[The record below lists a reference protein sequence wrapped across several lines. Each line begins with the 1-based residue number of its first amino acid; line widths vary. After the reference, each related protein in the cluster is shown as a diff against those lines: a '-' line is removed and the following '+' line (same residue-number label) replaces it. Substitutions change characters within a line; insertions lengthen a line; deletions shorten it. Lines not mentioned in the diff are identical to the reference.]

1 MSNPPATTTSP
12 ASPAQQPAAPAPTVA
27 TAIPGYENMTFEQRR
42 LAQDQNAAR
51 KITLARS
58 RK

>member
-1 MSNPPATTTSP
+1 MPNVPAATTVPS
-12 ASPAQQPAAPAPTVA
+12 ASPAQQPVSSAPTA
-27 TAIPGYENMTFEQRR
+27 AIPGYETMTFEQRR

-58 RK
+58 RP